1 MRIGIDARFYGPLGK
16 GLGRYTQKLIE
27 NLEKVDLKDQYVIF
41 LRKENFDLY
50 QPKNPH
56 FSKVLADY
64 PWYSVTEQILMP
76 VKIRRSKVSLM
87 HFPHFNVPIFYKG
100 KFVVTIHDLILLQFP
115 TIKATTLSPLMY
127 SIKQAG
133 YKFVIRHAVKRAK
146 KVITVSNYTKKELIK
161 YFGLDPDKIV
171 VTYEACDT
179 SHNSEF
185 PPTAD
190 QPQAGRIQNSEPLK
204 KFGISKSYLLYI
216 GNAYPHKNL
225 EGLLLA
231 FKKLIKEYKLDLQL
245 VLVGKEDYFFR
256 KLKEKVKKLNLPA
269 YGWSAEGGKSPVVFP
284 GFVSDEGLQVLYR
297 NALLYVF
304 PSFCEGFG
312 LPPLEA
318 QAQGL
323 PVVASNSSS
332 LPEILEDTVEYFNP
346 HKIDEMAK
354 VIAKV
359 VNNEGLRNKLK
370 EKGLEH
376 VKKFSW
382 EKCARET
389 LKAYKSVV

>member
-1 MRIGIDARFYGPLGK
+1 MLIGVDARFFGPLGK

-27 NLEKVDLKDQYVIF
+27 NLEKIDRKNDYVVF
-41 LRKENFDLY
+41 LRKENWDLY
-50 QPKNPH
+50 RPKNPH
-56 FSKVLADY
+56 FQKVLANY
-64 PWYSVTEQILMP
+64 PWYSVTEQVAMP
-76 VKIRRSKVSLM
+76 YKISQSKVDLM
-87 HFPHFNVPIFYKG
+87 HFPHFNVPIFYGG

-115 TIKATTLSPLMY
+115 TLKATTLSRPMY

-133 YKFVIRHAVKRAK
+133 YKFVIRQAVRRAK
-146 KVITVSNYTKKELIK
+146 KVITVSKYTKKELVR
-161 YFGLDPDKIV
+161 YFGIPSEKIV
-171 VTYEACDT
+171 VTYEACNG
-179 SHNSEF
+179 S
-185 PPTAD
+185 
-190 QPQAGRIQNSEPLK
+190 QQAKASSRKILK
-204 KFGISKSYLLYI
+204 RFKITKPYLLYI

-225 EGLLLA
+225 EGLIRA
-231 FKKLIKEYKLDLQL
+231 FKKLLKEYKLNLQL
-245 VLVGKEDYFFR
+245 VLVGKEDYFFKR
-256 KLKEKVKKLNLPA
+256 LKEEAKKLNL
-269 YGWSAEGGKSPVVFP
+269 KSQVIFP
-284 GFVSDEGLQVLYR
+284 GFVSDEELQVLYK

-323 PVVASNSSS
+323 PVVSSNSSS
-332 LPEILEDTVEYFNP
+332 LPEILEDTVEYFDP
-346 HKIDEMAK
+346 HSIDEMTK

-359 VNNEGLRNKLK
+359 TKDKNLQNRLK

-389 LKAYKSVV
+389 LEVYNEAIE

>member
-1 MRIGIDARFYGPLGK
+1 MKIGIDARFYGPPGK

-27 NLEKVDLKDQYVIF
+27 NLEKIDQKNQYVIF

-64 PWYSVTEQILMP
+64 PWYSITEQVCMP
-76 VKIRRSKVSLM
+76 AKIRQNKVDLM
-87 HFPHFNVPIFYKG
+87 HFPHFNVPIFYFD

-115 TIKATTLSPLMY
+115 TVKATTLSRTMY
-127 SIKQAG
+127 FVKQAG
-133 YKFVIRHAVKRAK
+133 YKFVIKQAVKRAK

-161 YFGLDPDKIV
+161 YFGLDPNKII
-171 VTYEACDT
+171 VTYEACDINNQQ
-179 SHNSEF
+179 SIINNQHL
-185 PPTAD
+185 
-190 QPQAGRIQNSEPLK
+190 QKI
-204 KFGISKSYLLYI
+204 GIARPYLLYI

-231 FKKLIKEYKLDLQL
+231 FKKLLKDYKLDLQL

-256 KLKEKVKKLNLPA
+256 RLKEEAEKLNLPA

-284 GFVSDEGLQVLYR
+284 GFVSDEGLQVLYQ

-318 QAQGL
+318 QAQSL
-323 PVVASNSSS
+323 PVVSSNASS
-332 LPEILEDTVEYFNP
+332 LPEILEDTAEYFNP
-346 HKIDEMAK
+346 HNIDEMAR

-359 VNNEGLRNKLK
+359 AKDEKLRDELRK
-370 EKGLEH
+370 KGLEH

-382 EKCARET
+382 ERCVQET
-389 LKAYKSVV
+389 LGVYHQAIE